1 MYMIFIF
8 SEWFQVSNI
17 VFKSGGGG
25 GVILTYLNSNR
36 KGEWETSQNQENPKL
51 WGISVVYVK
60 YVTSI
65 SLSIPFLY
73 MVP

>member
-1 MYMIFIF
+1 MYMICIF

-25 GVILTYLNSNR
+25 LILTYLNSNR
-36 KGEWETSQNQENPKL
+36 KGEWETSQNQENPQL
-51 WGISVVYVK
+51 WGISVVYLK

>member
-17 VFKSGGGG
+17 VFKSGG
-25 GVILTYLNSNR
+25 VILTYLNSNR
-36 KGEWETSQNQENPKL
+36 KGEWENSQNQENSKL